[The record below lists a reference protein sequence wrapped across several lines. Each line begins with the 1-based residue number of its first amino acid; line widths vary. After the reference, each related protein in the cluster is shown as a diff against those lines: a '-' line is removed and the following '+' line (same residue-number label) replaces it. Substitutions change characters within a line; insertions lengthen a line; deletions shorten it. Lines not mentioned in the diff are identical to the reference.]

1 VIPVTA
7 RRSLISDQLAA
18 SCYFRTSVPT
28 GQRKALVQ
36 ITERCNLHCVH

>member
-1 VIPVTA
+1 MTA
-7 RRSLISDQLAA
+7 RRSLVSDQLAA
-18 SCYFRTSVPT
+18 SCYFRTSVSA